1 MFLKSIFQAVPEA
14 FWVFWIPAMQC
25 KNGAKGINLCCKSWP
40 KENLFTDFCPRP
52 LMKICQK
59 TINHTLRTQCQGKD
73 IDFIFK
79 KFSVVNYFWTLT
91 ILKSSHRDLS
101 NEGPSFIL
109 SLLEVGHWAT
119 NKWSFYDNSQI
130 LTALLANFLTLWV
143 WEVTGANQDDKY
155 LKGQ

>member
-25 KNGAKGINLCCKSWP
+25 KNGAKDINLCCKSWP

-73 IDFIFK
+73 IDFLFKRFFVVNHLNQKKTHNFLDPDNLK
-79 KFSVVNYFWTLT
+79 KFTSRF
-91 ILKSSHRDLS
+91 
-101 NEGPSFIL
+101 F
-109 SLLEVGHWAT
+109 
-119 NKWSFYDNSQI
+119 
-130 LTALLANFLTLWV
+130 
-143 WEVTGANQDDKY
+143 
-155 LKGQ
+155 

>member
-40 KENLFTDFCPRP
+40 KENLFTGFCPRP

-59 TINHTLRTQCQGKD
+59 TINHTLRIQCQGKD

-79 KFSVVNYFWTLT
+79 RFFCCKSFKQTKKHIMFWILT

-109 SLLEVGHWAT
+109 NLLEVGH
-119 NKWSFYDNSQI
+119 
-130 LTALLANFLTLWV
+130 
-143 WEVTGANQDDKY
+143 
-155 LKGQ
+155 